1 MTPINQLICKSEAK
15 NIAVYMKRI
24 DRIHPQ
30 ISGNKFYKLQ
40 YNLKQALAENHKKVL
55 TFGGAFSNHIAATAF
70 AGQSLGLQTIGVI
83 RGEELVHKID
93 ENPTLKQAQ
102 EYGMTF
108 EFVSRE
114 TYRNKN
120 TSEFLAT
127 LNEKLGSFYTIPEG
141 GTNALAIQGCEEIL
155 DFNDKNFNYICTAV
169 GTGGTISGLINS
181 AEAHQKVLGFPA
193 LKGSFLND
201 DIQQWTTKNNWELI
215 QDYHFGGYGKMT
227 VALIAFMN
235 QFLEA
240 YQILLDPVYTAK
252 MVFGVFDLIEKQYFE
267 NNANILMIHTGGLQ
281 GIEGMNRVLEKKKIN
296 KINIK

>member
-1 MTPINQLICKSEAK
+1 MTPINQLICKDEAK

-30 ISGNKFYKLQ
+30 ISGNKFYKLH

-267 NNANILMIHTGGLQ
+267 NNATILMIHTGGLQ